1 MNEKKNPQ
9 IKISCK
15 NVWKVFGAR
24 PQQALDLIGDAMTK
38 EEMLEKTGHVVAVKN
53 VSFDVMEGEIFVV
66 MGLSGS
72 GKSTLIRCLNGLIK
86 PDRGKIL
93 IEGVDLSTMNETELR
108 MTRRHK
114 VSMVFQHFAL
124 FPHRTVIDNS
134 AYGLELQG
142 MGKSQ
147 RHKRALEA
155 LDMVGLK
162 RWKSNYPEELSGG
175 MQQRVGLARAL
186 ALDPEILLM
195 DEAFSALDPLI
206 RRQMHDEFLNL
217 MARVQKTILFI
228 SHDLNEAIRLG
239 NRIAIMKD
247 GEIVQ
252 VGSPEKIVSEPCNK
266 YVTDFVRDI
275 QREKVVR
282 VRSIMRKP
290 TLKLSVS
297 QDFDEILQ
305 IMNGKV
311 KDQAFVVNP
320 QDRLIGVVNSGEI
333 KQAIAS
339 NFGRLDEITI
349 RKAYQIG
356 PDQPIERLTPLM
368 AACDDTVAVV
378 DENERLIG
386 EVPRVALLEAL
397 AGK

>member
-1 MNEKKNPQ
+1 
-9 IKISCK
+9 
-15 NVWKVFGAR
+15 VWKVFGAR
-24 PQQALDLIGDAMTK
+24 PQQALDLIGNAMTK

-124 FPHRTVIDNS
+124 FPHRTVIDNA
-134 AYGLELQG
+134 AYGLELQR